1 MCFLHPSF
9 PRLRGVNLI
18 YLFSF
23 HNQVLVGSLELKLVI
38 FENYL
43 QMFKDEIII
52 SNNVVF
58 VNKSKIIN
66 ILFWQI

>member
-9 PRLRGVNLI
+9 PRLRAEYLI
-18 YLFSF
+18 YLFPF
-23 HNQVLVGSLELKLVI
+23 HNQVLVGSLELKLVT

-43 QMFKDEIII
+43 QMFKDKSII
-52 SNNVVF
+52 SNNAVF

-66 ILFWQI
+66 ILF